1 MLKRKV
7 VTAICVLSAFAGSAQ
22 NNRMIYATS
31 SKGDGLPWFDI
42 RRIDTEKGNNAD
54 FLLNYTSAQIQ
65 TQQRVDGSLQAPVL
79 LAAAAMDRSGKK
91 LFFIPMHQAELRW
104 MDPGNQNAS
113 YASLKSPVLSQ
124 LNFKEEGHQITRM
137 VVAADG
143 NGYALSNDGHHL
155 IQFTTGNRPSLTDL
169 GSINDLVSRSSISI
183 HTKCTS
189 WGGDL
194 IATTDGMLILFSM
207 NGNVFQIDPSKRTA
221 FYIGKV
227 EGLPENF
234 TINGAAVD
242 ALGNVVVGC
251 SMKNQRLYKVDLRTL
266 RVIPEV
272 QATDLKINAS
282 DLASMNLAVNPFG
295 KNTTFNWTGHEN
307 QATGIASVSVYPNPS
322 FKNQFRVNFEGLST
336 GVHTIQLTDLSGRI
350 LFSKKI
356 EVIAASQTEQIEV
369 GATYT
374 KGMYL
379 IQVVNQNS
387 RSVYNGKVML
397 Y

>member
-7 VTAICVLSAFAGSAQ
+7 VTAICVFSAFTGIAQ

-54 FLLNYTSAQIQ
+54 YLLNYTSSKNQ
-65 TQQRVDGSLQAPVL
+65 TQQRVEGSLQTPVL
-79 LAAAAMDRSGKK
+79 LAAAAMERSGKK

-104 MDPGNQNAS
+104 MDAGNQNAS
-113 YASLKSPVLSQ
+113 YTYLKSPVLSQ

-137 VVAADG
+137 AVAADG

-155 IQFTTGNRPSLTDL
+155 IQFTTGSRPLLTDL
-169 GSINDLVSRSSISI
+169 GSINDLVSGSSISI

-194 IATTDGMLILFSM
+194 IATTDGMLMLFSM
-207 NGNVFQIDPSKRTA
+207 YGNVFQIDPIKRSA
-221 FYIGKV
+221 IYIGKV
-227 EGLPENF
+227 EGLPQNF

-242 ALGNVVVGC
+242 ASGNIVVGC

-266 RVIPEV
+266 RVIPEE
-272 QATDLKINAS
+272 QTSDLNINAS
-282 DLASMNLAVNPFG
+282 DLASMNLAVNPFN
-295 KNTTFNWTGHEN
+295 KNTTFNWIGQEN
-307 QATGIASVSVYPNPS
+307 QAVGIASVLVYPNPS

-336 GVHTIQLTDLSGRI
+336 GIHTIQLTDLSGRV

-356 EVIAASQTEQIEV
+356 EVIAASQTEQIEI
-369 GATYT
+369 GANYT

-379 IQVVNQNS
+379 IQVLNQNS

>member
-7 VTAICVLSAFAGSAQ
+7 VTAICVFSAFTGIAQ

-42 RRIDTEKGNNAD
+42 RRIDTEKGNYAD
-54 FLLNYTSAQIQ
+54 YLLNYTSPKNQA
-65 TQQRVDGSLQAPVL
+65 QQRVEGSLQTPVL

-104 MDPGNQNAS
+104 MDAGNQNAS
-113 YASLKSPVLSQ
+113 YTYLKSPVLSQ

-137 VVAADG
+137 AVAADG

-155 IQFTTGNRPSLTDL
+155 IQFTTGSRPLLTDL
-169 GSINDLVSRSSISI
+169 GSINDLVSGSSISI

-194 IATTDGMLILFSM
+194 IATTDGMLMLFSM
-207 NGNVFQIDPSKRTA
+207 YGNVFQIDPLKRTA
-221 FYIGKV
+221 IYIGKV

-234 TINGAAVD
+234 TINGTAVD
-242 ALGNVVVGC
+242 ASGNIVVGC
-251 SMKNQRLYKVDLRTL
+251 SMKNQRLYKVDLKTL
-266 RVIPEV
+266 RVIPEEQTSDV
-272 QATDLKINAS
+272 NINAS
-282 DLASMNLAVNPFG
+282 DLASMNLAVNPFN
-295 KNTTFNWTGHEN
+295 KNTTFNWIGHEN
-307 QATGIASVSVYPNPS
+307 QAAGIASVSVYPNPS
-322 FKNQFRVNFEGLST
+322 FKNQFRVSFEGLST
-336 GVHTIQLTDLSGRI
+336 GIHTIQLTDLSGRI
-350 LFSKKI
+350 LFRKKI
-356 EVIAASQTEQIEV
+356 EVIAASQTEQIEI
-369 GATYT
+369 GANYT

-379 IQVVNQNS
+379 IQVLNQNS
-387 RSVYNGKVML
+387 RSVHNGKVML

>member
-7 VTAICVLSAFAGSAQ
+7 VTAICVFSAFTGIAQ

-54 FLLNYTSAQIQ
+54 YLLNYTSSKNQ
-65 TQQRVDGSLQAPVL
+65 TQQRVEGSPQTPVL

-104 MDPGNQNAS
+104 MDAGNQNAS
-113 YASLKSPVLSQ
+113 YTYLKSPVLSQ

-137 VVAADG
+137 AVAADG

-155 IQFTTGNRPSLTDL
+155 IQFTTGSRPLLTDL
-169 GSINDLVSRSSISI
+169 GSINDLVSGSSISV

-194 IATTDGMLILFSM
+194 IATTDGMLMLFSM
-207 NGNVFQIDPSKRTA
+207 YGNVFQIDPLKRTA
-221 FYIGKV
+221 IYIGKV

-234 TINGAAVD
+234 TINGTAVD
-242 ALGNVVVGC
+242 ASGNIVVGC
-251 SMKNQRLYKVDLRTL
+251 SMKNQRLYKVDLKTL
-266 RVIPEV
+266 RVIPEEQTSDV
-272 QATDLKINAS
+272 KINAS
-282 DLASMNLAVNPFG
+282 DLASMNLAVNPFN
-295 KNTTFNWTGHEN
+295 KNTTFNWIGQEN
-307 QATGIASVSVYPNPS
+307 QAAGIASVLVYPNPS

-336 GVHTIQLTDLSGRI
+336 GIHTIQLTDLSGRI

-356 EVIAASQTEQIEV
+356 EVIAASQTEQIEI
-369 GATYT
+369 GANYT

-379 IQVVNQNS
+379 IQVLNQNS
-387 RSVYNGKVML
+387 RSVHNGKVML

>member
-7 VTAICVLSAFAGSAQ
+7 VTAICVFSAFTGIAQ

-54 FLLNYTSAQIQ
+54 YLLNYTSPKNQA
-65 TQQRVDGSLQAPVL
+65 QQRVEISLQTPVL

-104 MDPGNQNAS
+104 MDAGNQNTS
-113 YASLKSPVLSQ
+113 YTYLKSPVLSQ

-137 VVAADG
+137 AVAADG

-155 IQFTTGNRPSLTDL
+155 IQFTTGSRPLLTDL
-169 GSINDLVSRSSISI
+169 GSINDLVSGSSISI

-194 IATTDGMLILFSM
+194 IATTDGMLMLFSM
-207 NGNVFQIDPSKRTA
+207 YGNVFQIDPLKRTA
-221 FYIGKV
+221 IYIGKV

-234 TINGAAVD
+234 TINGTAVD
-242 ALGNVVVGC
+242 ASGNIVVGC
-251 SMKNQRLYKVDLRTL
+251 SMKNQRLYKVDLKTL
-266 RVIPEV
+266 RVIPEEQTSDV
-272 QATDLKINAS
+272 KINAS
-282 DLASMNLAVNPFG
+282 DLASMNLAVNPFN
-295 KNTTFNWTGHEN
+295 KNTTFNWIGHEN
-307 QATGIASVSVYPNPS
+307 QAAGIASVSVYPNPS

-336 GVHTIQLTDLSGRI
+336 GIHTIQLTDLSGRI
-350 LFSKKI
+350 LFRKKI
-356 EVIAASQTEQIEV
+356 EVIAASQTEQIEI
-369 GATYT
+369 GANYT

-379 IQVVNQNS
+379 IQVLNQNS
-387 RSVYNGKVML
+387 RSVHNGKVML

>member
-7 VTAICVLSAFAGSAQ
+7 VTAICVFSAFTGIAQ

-42 RRIDTEKGNNAD
+42 RRIDTEKGNYAD
-54 FLLNYTSAQIQ
+54 YLLNYTSPKNQA
-65 TQQRVDGSLQAPVL
+65 QQREEGSLQTPVL

-104 MDPGNQNAS
+104 MDAGNQNAS
-113 YASLKSPVLSQ
+113 YTYLKSPVLSQ

-137 VVAADG
+137 AVAADG

-155 IQFTTGNRPSLTDL
+155 IQFTTGNRPLLTDL
-169 GSINDLVSRSSISI
+169 GSINDLVSGSSISI

-194 IATTDGMLILFSM
+194 IATTDGMLMLFSM
-207 NGNVFQIDPSKRTA
+207 YGNVFQIDPLKRTA
-221 FYIGKV
+221 IYIGKV

-234 TINGAAVD
+234 TINGTAVD
-242 ALGNVVVGC
+242 ASGNIVVGC
-251 SMKNQRLYKVDLRTL
+251 SMKNQRLYKVDLKTL
-266 RVIPEV
+266 RVIPEEQTSDV
-272 QATDLKINAS
+272 KINAS
-282 DLASMNLAVNPFG
+282 DLASMNLAVNPFN
-295 KNTTFNWTGHEN
+295 KNTTFNWIGHEN
-307 QATGIASVSVYPNPS
+307 QAAGIASVSVYPNPS

-336 GVHTIQLTDLSGRI
+336 GIHTIQLTDLSGRI

-356 EVIAASQTEQIEV
+356 EVIAASQTEQIEI
-369 GATYT
+369 GANYT

-379 IQVVNQNS
+379 IQVLNQNS
-387 RSVYNGKVML
+387 RSVHNGKVML

>member
-1 MLKRKV
+1 V
-7 VTAICVLSAFAGSAQ
+7 EI
-22 NNRMIYATS
+22 
-31 SKGDGLPWFDI
+31 
-42 RRIDTEKGNNAD
+42 
-54 FLLNYTSAQIQ
+54 
-65 TQQRVDGSLQAPVL
+65 SLQTPVL

-104 MDPGNQNAS
+104 MDAGNQNAS
-113 YASLKSPVLSQ
+113 YTYLKSPVLSQ

-137 VVAADG
+137 AVAADG

-155 IQFTTGNRPSLTDL
+155 IQFTTGNRPLLTDL
-169 GSINDLVSRSSISI
+169 GSINDLVSGSSISI

-194 IATTDGMLILFSM
+194 IATTDGMLMLFSM
-207 NGNVFQIDPSKRTA
+207 YGNVFQIDPIKRTA
-221 FYIGKV
+221 IYIGKV

-242 ALGNVVVGC
+242 ASGNIVLGC
-251 SMKNQRLYKVDLRTL
+251 SMKNQRLYKVDLKTL
-266 RVIPEV
+266 RVIPEEQTSDV
-272 QATDLKINAS
+272 KINAS
-282 DLASMNLAVNPFG
+282 DLASMNLAVNPFN
-295 KNTTFNWTGHEN
+295 KNTTFNWIGHEN
-307 QATGIASVSVYPNPS
+307 QAAGIASVSVYPNPS

-336 GVHTIQLTDLSGRI
+336 GIHTIQLTDLSGRI

-356 EVIAASQTEQIEV
+356 EVIAASQTEQIEI
-369 GATYT
+369 GANYT

-379 IQVVNQNS
+379 IQVLNQNS
-387 RSVYNGKVML
+387 RSVHNGKVML